1 MKFQKIQLNQKIRN
15 NLKKFLIINIMF
27 GKIEYKL
34 LIENY
39 MTKDEYKKLIEEY
52 MDKYTIS
59 YANATQLIMSKQIDR
74 FEKDFDTTYEKAF
87 IQAYNDMNYNISM
100 L

>member
-1 MKFQKIQLNQKIRN
+1 
-15 NLKKFLIINIMF
+15 MF

-39 MTKDEYKKLIEEY
+39 MTRDEYRQLIEKY

-59 YANATQLIMSKQIDR
+59 YANAIQLNIRQQIER

-87 IQAYNDMNYNISM
+87 IQAYNDMNYNISTV
-100 L
+100 

>member
-1 MKFQKIQLNQKIRN
+1 
-15 NLKKFLIINIMF
+15 MF

-39 MTKDEYKKLIEEY
+39 MTKDEYRKLIEEY
-52 MDKYTIS
+52 IDKYTIS
-59 YANATQLIMSKQIDR
+59 YANAIQLIMSKQIDR

-87 IQAYNDMNYNISM
+87 IQAYDEMNYNISTV
-100 L
+100 

>member
-1 MKFQKIQLNQKIRN
+1 
-15 NLKKFLIINIMF
+15 MF

-39 MTKDEYKKLIEEY
+39 MTKDEYRKLIEEY
-52 MDKYTIS
+52 IDKYTIS
-59 YANATQLIMSKQIDR
+59 YANAIQLIMSKQIDR

-87 IQAYNDMNYNISM
+87 IQAYDNMNYNISTV
-100 L
+100 

>member
-1 MKFQKIQLNQKIRN
+1 
-15 NLKKFLIINIMF
+15 MF

-39 MTKDEYKKLIEEY
+39 MTKDEYRKLIEEY
-52 MDKYTIS
+52 MEKYTIS
-59 YANATQLIMSKQIDR
+59 YANAIQLIMSKQIDR

-87 IQAYNDMNYNISM
+87 IQAYDDMNYNISTV
-100 L
+100 

>member
-1 MKFQKIQLNQKIRN
+1 MFD
-15 NLKKFLIINIMF
+15 KK
-27 GKIEYKL
+27 EYTL

-39 MTKDEYKKLIEEY
+39 ITKDEYRQLIEKY
-52 MDKYTIS
+52 MDMYDIS
-59 YANATQLIMSKQIDR
+59 YISAKNKICLEQMKR

-87 IQAYNDMNYNISM
+87 IQAYNDINYNIST

>member
-1 MKFQKIQLNQKIRN
+1 
-15 NLKKFLIINIMF
+15 MF

-52 MDKYTIS
+52 IDKYTIS
-59 YANATQLIMSKQIDR
+59 FANATQLIMSKQMKR
-74 FEKDFDTTYEKAF
+74 FEKDFETTYEKAF

-100 L
+100 V

>member
-1 MKFQKIQLNQKIRN
+1 
-15 NLKKFLIINIMF
+15 MF

-74 FEKDFDTTYEKAF
+74 FEKDL
-87 IQAYNDMNYNISM
+87 IQHMKKHLYRHITI
-100 L
+100 

>member
-1 MKFQKIQLNQKIRN
+1 
-15 NLKKFLIINIMF
+15 MF

-52 MDKYTIS
+52 MDKHTIS
-59 YANATQLIMSKQIDR
+59 FANATQLIMSKQMKR

-100 L
+100 V

>member
-1 MKFQKIQLNQKIRN
+1 
-15 NLKKFLIINIMF
+15 MF

-39 MTKDEYKKLIEEY
+39 MTKDEYRKLIEEY
-52 MDKYTIS
+52 IDKYTIS
-59 YANATQLIMSKQIDR
+59 YANAIQLIMSKQIDR

-87 IQAYNDMNYNISM
+87 IQAYDDMNYNVSTV
-100 L
+100 